1 MKIYK
6 ILQDP
11 EKWHQDPPTLRFN
24 TNDQLDLMCVLSM
37 NGVCSIWKLNDDNN
51 DENNGEE

>member
-37 NGVCSIWKLNDDNN
+37 NGVCSIWKLDDDNN